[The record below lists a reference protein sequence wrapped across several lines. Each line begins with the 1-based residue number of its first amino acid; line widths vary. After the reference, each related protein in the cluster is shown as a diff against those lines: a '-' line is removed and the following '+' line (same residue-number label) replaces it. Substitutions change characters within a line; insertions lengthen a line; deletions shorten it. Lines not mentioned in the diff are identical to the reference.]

1 MQPRSRGFPF
11 FLPIFKGQIVDR
23 GQVEKQLNRK
33 NLLNIFSVYQ
43 QAIELVVMLIVFD
56 RISSFLSIHTGLLDG
71 RGRDSQLA
79 SGPPCGGI
87 VYCAY
92 ALPY

>member
-11 FLPIFKGQIVDR
+11 FLPIFKGKIVDC
-23 GQVEKQLNRK
+23 GQVEKLLNRK
-33 NLLNIFSVYQ
+33 SLLNILSVYQ

-56 RISSFLSIHTGLLDG
+56 RISSYIILDG

-79 SGPPCGGI
+79 SEPPSGGI
-87 VYCAY
+87 VDRAY